1 MNPLILML
9 ISFLRQA
16 IGGYIVKK
24 LIISWVLPAIL
35 DALINALSD
44 LAKRSDNSIDDML
57 VGTLIANREKIQ
69 AEIQG
74 QL

>member
-35 DALINALSD
+35 DALINVLNKLS
-44 LAKRSDNSIDDML
+44 KQTDNSIDDLL
-57 VGTLIANREKIQ
+57 VGTIIANREKIQ
-69 AEIQG
+69 GEIQG

>member
-1 MNPLILML
+1 ML

-35 DALINALSD
+35 DALINALTS
-44 LAKRSDNSIDDML
+44 LAKKTDNSIDDLL
-57 VGTLIANREKIQ
+57 VGTLIAHKATIES
-69 AEIQG
+69 EIKAQF
-74 QL
+74 